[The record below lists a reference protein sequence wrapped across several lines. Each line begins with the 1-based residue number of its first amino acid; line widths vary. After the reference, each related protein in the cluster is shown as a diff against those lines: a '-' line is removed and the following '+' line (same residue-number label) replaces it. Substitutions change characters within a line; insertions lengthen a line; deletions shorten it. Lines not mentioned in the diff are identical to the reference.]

1 MNELTKALRFADTAI
16 KTVRVIDVIKKA
28 VIFFGAPQPTSAQIS
43 SALIAFICLE
53 VRFSG

>member
-28 VIFFGAPQPTSAQIS
+28 VIFFAAIMCGV
-43 SALIAFICLE
+43 F
-53 VRFSG
+53 VFRFFRK